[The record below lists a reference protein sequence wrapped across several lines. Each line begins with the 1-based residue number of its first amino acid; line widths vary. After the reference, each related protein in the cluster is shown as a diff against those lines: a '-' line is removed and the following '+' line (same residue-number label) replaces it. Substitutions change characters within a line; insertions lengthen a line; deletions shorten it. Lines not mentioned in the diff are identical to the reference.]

1 MFFAVAAAFL
11 PEPVFPEFFS
21 EQAEGNK
28 EETTHDDG
36 MKLLQFTTDPKDA
49 TGTPKTWTNQVPRT
63 DCSLPITHH
72 MIFFSCSAQFLNFS
86 TFSIFPCSG
95 LPRVI

>member
-28 EETTHDDG
+28 EETTRDDG

-49 TGTPKTWTNQVPRT
+49 TGTP
-63 DCSLPITHH
+63 
-72 MIFFSCSAQFLNFS
+72 
-86 TFSIFPCSG
+86 
-95 LPRVI
+95 